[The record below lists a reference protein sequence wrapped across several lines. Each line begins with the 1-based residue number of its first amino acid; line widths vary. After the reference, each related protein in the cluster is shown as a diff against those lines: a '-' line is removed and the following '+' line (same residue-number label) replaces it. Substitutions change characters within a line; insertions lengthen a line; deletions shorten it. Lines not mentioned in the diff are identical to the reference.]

1 MNIRIDIQ
9 VERRPIDRLIARL
22 TNPREHTSEQ
32 VTQIAASMDEFGWT
46 NPILLGPDDH
56 IIAGHARLLAARQ
69 HGMTEVPVI
78 VLSHLSEA
86 QCRALVIADNQ
97 LAITGASWNEEMLRL
112 ELKAL
117 QEEDFDLNLVGFD
130 DDELARL
137 LSDEPPTQ
145 GLTDEDAVPTVPE
158 LPVAARGELWQL
170 GEHRMY
176 VGDATVQADVDRLM
190 AGDRADLVFTDPP
203 YNVDY
208 EGYTKN
214 RLTIAGDCVALPEF
228 CRFLTTTF
236 ENYRRI
242 IKPGA
247 SLYLCHSSCWQRE
260 FQNALEAAG
269 LKVRCQII
277 WAKNTFAWGYGRYK
291 FQHEPIFYAHLA
303 DQRDAWYGDKS
314 QSTLWQ
320 ESKPAAN
327 RLHPT
332 MKPVALIERALV
344 NSSKADDLVVD
355 LFAGSGSTLIACER
369 RGRKARLMELDP
381 RYADVICR
389 RYQEFTGKMAVLD
402 GDGRTFDQIAHER
415 YKENA

>member
-22 TNPREHTSEQ
+22 RNPREHTSEQ
-32 VTQIAASMDEFGWT
+32 VTQIAASMDKFGWT
-46 NPILLGPDDH
+46 NPILLGRDDQ

-69 HGMTEVPVI
+69 RGMTEVPVI
-78 VLSHLSEA
+78 VLSHLSED

-97 LAITGASWNEEMLRL
+97 LAITGASWNEEMLKL

-117 QEEDFDLNLVGFD
+117 QEENFDIGLVGFD
-130 DDELARL
+130 DEELAHL
-137 LSDEPPTQ
+137 LSEEPPAQ
-145 GLTDEDAVPTVPE
+145 GLTDEDAAPTVSE
-158 LPVAARGELWQL
+158 RPVTALGELWNL
-170 GEHRMY
+170 AEHKLY
-176 VGDATVQADVDRLM
+176 VGDATVLADIDRLM

-203 YNVDY
+203 YNVGY
-208 EGYTKN
+208 EGDTEK
-214 RLTIAGDCVALPEF
+214 RLTMAGDCLALPEF
-228 CRFLTTTF
+228 CRFLIVIF

-242 IKPGA
+242 IKSNA
-247 SLYLCHSSCWQRE
+247 SLYLCHPSRWQRE

-269 LKVRCQII
+269 FKVRCQII
-277 WAKNTFAWGYGRYK
+277 YAKNTFVLSFSRYK
-291 FQHEPIFYAHLA
+291 YQHEVIFYAHLA
-303 DQRDAWYGDKS
+303 DQSDAWYGDKS

-320 ESKPAAN
+320 ENKPAAN
-327 RLHPT
+327 RQHPT

-344 NSSKADDLVVD
+344 NSSKAGDLVVD

-389 RYQEFTGKMAVLD
+389 RYQEFTGKMAVLES
-402 GDGRTFDQIAHER
+402 DGRTFDQIAHER
-415 YKENA
+415 HKETA